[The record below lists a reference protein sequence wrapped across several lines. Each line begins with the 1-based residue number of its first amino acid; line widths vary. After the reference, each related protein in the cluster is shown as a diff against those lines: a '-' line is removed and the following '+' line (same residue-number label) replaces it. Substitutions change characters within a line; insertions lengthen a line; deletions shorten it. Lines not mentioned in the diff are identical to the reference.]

1 LAGPGLQRF
10 DTLQAGLDLLDE
22 GITVFDTELRLIAW
36 NQAFLRLLDF
46 PATLAYAGAPFE
58 SFIRYNAQRGE
69 YGHDDIEASIAERVE
84 AARGFIS
91 HNLVRTRPDGR
102 VLRVRGQPLP
112 GHGFVTLYSDL
123 TEQQR
128 AEQRIHEQNL
138 MLETRVAGRT
148 SELRAINER
157 LMQANSANE
166 QIARSLRR
174 SEEQMRLITDS
185 IPALIAYFDRDRSYR
200 YINRG
205 YREWFGLD
213 PAQPERISAREY
225 LGAQVYAGIKHN
237 VAQALAGDPVSFEYE
252 ITTISGRKLLAR
264 TTLIPDRTAAGEV
277 AGCFELTFDITEQK
291 RTQELLA
298 QAQKLDALGQLTGG
312 LAHDFNNILTVII
325 GNLSALCETV
335 ARDGAATP
343 AGSRTSTPADVAEA
357 LGERLLPDYVEPA
370 LDAARR
376 GAELIRG
383 LLTFARRQSLAPC
396 AVDVGA
402 LSHTVE
408 RLVRRSLPEHLRL
421 DVPAPAAPLWA
432 MADAHQLENALL
444 NLILNARD
452 ASPGGGVVSVSA
464 SAAELDESSAT
475 ERQVPAGSYVRI
487 DVTDTGQGM
496 GAATLARV
504 FEPFFTTKRLGA
516 GTGLGMAMV
525 YGFVRQ
531 SGGAVSLRSQPG
543 QGTTVS
549 LWLPRV
555 AAPGALDQPD
565 EEMAVAN
572 AGERGLA
579 LLVEDD
585 AAVRRVVRRSLL
597 ALGYVVIE
605 AADGVEA
612 SEMLAT
618 MPGIRLL
625 LTDVVMPGGVDGRD
639 LARRARE
646 RHQVPQVVLMSG
658 YAPGEVQA
666 SGITLLAKPFSKAQL
681 AAVLAEGES

>member
-1 LAGPGLQRF
+1 MSAATPDLAGPGPQRF

-128 AEQRIHEQNL
+128 AEHRIHEQNL

-237 VAQALAGDPVSFEYE
+237 VAQALAGEPVSFEYE

-335 ARDGAATP
+335 AG
-343 AGSRTSTPADVAEA
+343 PADARLDA
-357 LGERLLPDYVEPA
+357 GLAERLLPDYVEPA

-421 DVPAPAAPLWA
+421 DVPAPPAPLWA

-464 SAAELDESSAT
+464 SAAELDEGAAT

-487 DVTDTGQGM
+487 DVADTGQGM
-496 GAATLARV
+496 DAATLARV
-504 FEPFFTTKRLGA
+504 FEPFFTTKRPGA

-531 SGGAVSLRSQPG
+531 SGGAVSIRSQPG

-565 EEMAVAN
+565 EEMTVAN

-666 SGITLLAKPFSKAQL
+666 PGITLLAKPFSKAQL